1 MKRRNKATCW
11 FLCIVM
17 AFAAGCS
24 KQETS
29 SQAPQQKSEPQA
41 KKPLQKQMS
50 SAAKE
55 GATPRQFDF
64 TAKRDPFKTFV
75 APVQKAEKPAVS
87 SSIRWSGGIPLQSY
101 DVQQFKVIGLIAGL
115 KENRGMV
122 VDPSGKGY
130 VVKEGMEI
138 GRNNGRIVKI
148 TAAYIEVL
156 EQYRTD
162 SGKIKKRIVRLTL
175 PRKE

>member
-1 MKRRNKATCW
+1 MVTA
-11 FLCIVM
+11 LAV
-17 AFAAGCS
+17 GC
-24 KQETS
+24 KKEEAPPQL
-29 SQAPQQKSEPQA
+29 PQQKPGPQA
-41 KKPLQKQMS
+41 KKPVQKQVS
-50 SAAKE
+50 SATKE
-55 GATPRQFDF
+55 GTAPRRFDF
-64 TAKRDPFKTFV
+64 TAKRDPFKSFV
-75 APVQKAEKPAVS
+75 APAQKADKLAAPAPV
-87 SSIRWSGGIPLQSY
+87 RWSGGIPLQSY

-122 VDPSGKGY
+122 VDPTGKGY

-148 TAAYIEVL
+148 TATSIEVL

-162 SGKIKKRIVRLTL
+162 SGRTKKQIVRLTL

>member
-1 MKRRNKATCW
+1 MILCVVTALAT
-11 FLCIVM
+11 
-17 AFAAGCS
+17 GCG
-24 KQETS
+24 KQEPPP
-29 SQAPQQKSEPQA
+29 QAPQQKPGTQA
-41 KKPLQKQMS
+41 KKPVQKQMS
-50 SAAKE
+50 SAVKE
-55 GATPRQFDF
+55 VPAPHQFDF
-64 TAKRDPFKTFV
+64 TAKRDPFKTFI
-75 APVQKAEKPAVS
+75 APVQKAEKPAAPSAV
-87 SSIRWSGGIPLQSY
+87 RWGGGIPLQSY
-101 DVQQFKVIGLIAGL
+101 DLQQFKVIGLIAGL

-162 SGKIKKRIVRLTL
+162 SGKMKKRIVRLTL